1 MLRLVCGSGV
11 KPNGEPM
18 TFNDYVAS
26 FEKLTTIQKAEI
38 FECGIAETEGDDLD
52 QVLWLKSPN
61 SEVNTATPNT
71 TQPTTRHAHDTHSD
85 LLLTGP

>member
-18 TFNDYVAS
+18 TFNDYVAN

-38 FECGIAETEGDDLD
+38 FESGIAETEGDDLD

-61 SEVNTATPNT
+61 SEVND
-71 TQPTTRHAHDTHSD
+71 TTRNATKRHDTHQFD
-85 LLLTGP
+85 TDWTVGLA

>member
-18 TFNDYVAS
+18 TFNDYVAN

-38 FECGIAETEGDDLD
+38 FESGIAETEGDDLD

-61 SEVNTATPNT
+61 SEVND
-71 TQPTTRHAHDTHSD
+71 TTRHATLPNDTTRTQYD
-85 LLLTGP
+85 TDGTVGLA